1 MMWHTLVSALLGVTS
16 VHALV
21 ARQNIAPLST
31 SQIDAFTP
39 YSYYAAAAYCR
50 PAKSIHWDC
59 GVNCDANPGF
69 KPLAAGGDGDS
80 VPYWYVG
87 YDVNLKT
94 VIVAH
99 EGSDPVGLLAYAT
112 DANFTLSPLDP
123 TYFPGL
129 PSNIQVHSGFA
140 SQQAVTASNILM
152 AVKTIMSNY
161 STTHVTVVGHSL
173 GGAIAL
179 LDSVYLP
186 LHLPNGTLLE
196 TVIYGLPRVGN
207 KAFADYIDAKLPL
220 AHITNKK
227 DFIPII
233 PSLSAGY
240 VHPSGEIHID
250 ESGAWELCPGQD
262 NPSVLCAVGDV
273 PSVLE
278 GNALDSLGPYNGVFM
293 GIC

>member
-1 MMWHTLVSALLGVTS
+1 
-16 VHALV
+16 
-21 ARQNIAPLST
+21 
-31 SQIDAFTP
+31 
-39 YSYYAAAAYCR
+39 
-50 PAKSIHWDC
+50 
-59 GVNCDANPGF
+59 
-69 KPLAAGGDGDS
+69 
-80 VPYWYVG
+80 
-87 YDVNLKT
+87 
-94 VIVAH
+94 
-99 EGSDPVGLLAYAT
+99 
-112 DANFTLSPLDP
+112 
-123 TYFPGL
+123 
-129 PSNIQVHSGFA
+129 
-140 SQQAVTASNILM
+140 M
-152 AVKTIMSNY
+152 AVKTTMSNY

-173 GGAIAL
+173 GEHRRSHQWCAFSDLALTGGAIAL

-186 LHLPNGTLLE
+186 LHLPNGTFLE
-196 TVIYGLPRVGN
+196 TVIYGLPRVSLPVSTSSPLTPISRTQVGN

-278 GNALDSLGPYNGVFM
+278 GNALDSLGPYNGVSM